1 LEGRLRVGY
10 TRGSFSKYQ
19 TLDVLVPQ
27 WIDRHYEVYSARLSY
42 GPGQRLSTELSQG
55 RYWNRDEGATL
66 TQRFWFG
73 DTSLALYVRQTK
85 KPEDPKPVS
94 FAGIQLSLPLTPRQ
108 SIGWSHLGLRGTKQ
122 WSYAVESRILN
133 KENFITG
140 GYGSLPATGE
150 TLQQLYNRD
159 RFGSAA
165 LQGEIGRL
173 RDAHLSMTD

>member
-1 LEGRLRVGY
+1 
-10 TRGSFSKYQ
+10 
-19 TLDVLVPQ
+19 
-27 WIDRHYEVYSARLSY
+27 
-42 GPGQRLSTELSQG
+42 
-55 RYWNRDEGATL
+55 
-66 TQRFWFG
+66 
-73 DTSLALYVRQTK
+73 
-85 KPEDPKPVS
+85 VS